1 MTEQDAMFQTEDD
14 LYLEKEV
21 PQVPTEKYLLFLSDG
36 LLFGV
41 PAEEVEEIITN
52 HAVTW
57 LPLVPDYVR
66 GIINLRGQIIPI
78 VDIRRLL
85 NHPGQDDSNCMIIL
99 RTDGGQLGILVDQVQ
114 KMVDVEKGSI
124 LPSPPQSG
132 RDLVCGMCSLEDGQ
146 TMLAFDCQRLME
158 LA

>member
-14 LYLEKEV
+14 LKLKEEV
-21 PQVPTEKYLLFLSDG
+21 PQVQTEKYLLFLSDG

-52 HAVTW
+52 HTVTW

-99 RTDGGQLGILVDQVQ
+99 RTNNGQVGILVDQVQ
-114 KMVDVEKGSI
+114 KMVDVEKSGI

-132 RDLVCGMCSLEDGQ
+132 RELVRGMCSLEDGQ
-146 TMLAFDCQRLME
+146 TMLAFDCERLME